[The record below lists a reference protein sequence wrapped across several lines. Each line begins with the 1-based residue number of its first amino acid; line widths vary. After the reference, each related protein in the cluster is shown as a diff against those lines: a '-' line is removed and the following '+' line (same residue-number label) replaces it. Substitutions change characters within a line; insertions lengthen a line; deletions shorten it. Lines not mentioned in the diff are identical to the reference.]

1 MKITLEIN
9 TNAIRE
15 AFTKLKGS
23 ISIKQEKPVKSNIN
37 AICDKVKDSVNN
49 AKDTFAEIFAK

>member
-9 TNAIRE
+9 TNAIKE

-23 ISIKQEKPVKSNIN
+23 ISIKQEKPVKSNIQS
-37 AICDKVKDSVNN
+37 ICDRVKDKMNKAN
-49 AKDTFAEIFAK
+49 DTMKEIFL